1 MGFFDGLFGG
11 GSTDASAAAGAGGGG
26 FSWGSLA
33 GPLIISSLGA
43 LSQYGSLKGQ
53 KEQQGLANKLAQDK
67 FAEDKRQFDLNYA
80 LAQQKLAQGG
90 GGGGG
95 GGDAAALALARQKA
109 LADAYNL
116 AASGSL
122 KGSDQVANN
131 YLAVANLLTKP
142 LLSR

>member
-1 MGFFDGLFGG
+1 MGLFDGLFGSSG
-11 GSTDASAAAGAGGGG
+11 DSAPSAGGGG

-33 GPLIISSLGA
+33 GPLILGGVSA

-53 KEQQGLANKLAQDK
+53 KEQQSLQNQLAQDK
-67 FAEDKRQFDLNYA
+67 FAEDKRQFDLNYQLA
-80 LAQQKLAQGG
+80 LQKLAQGG

-95 GGDAAALALARQKA
+95 GGAELAFARQKA

-142 LLSR
+142 LLTR